1 MKNCILLILLLISSI
16 SKSQELQ
23 LIKIDSIVNSK
34 VSENEPG
41 LMIGIVKDGE
51 IIYENYKGLAN
62 VEHQVK
68 IGSKTRSNIA
78 STAKQFTAL
87 MVLKLALEKKL
98 NLEDDFRKYLPNFY
112 PEVKEEI
119 KIRHLINHTS
129 GIRDYVELM
138 GLQNRI
144 WWKQVGLNNNDI
156 IELLEKQ
163 ENLGFSPGKHYS
175 YSNSNYNILAKLI
188 EKVTGKKFTEYSDD
202 FFMQLGMNSTSFI
215 KRYMQVI
222 PNRAAPYSDWGYGEL
237 FHSIS
242 VTKTAGEGFLY
253 TTLEDQLMFEKLIQ
267 NARKNRDS
275 LLIKS
280 QLPIPNSEIKSY
292 GFGLKLN
299 DRLGRKSIHHDGVT
313 NAYHAQSL
321 RFPKEKIAVFIMSNN
336 GNLRSDLL
344 ADEVATVLLKKQN
357 RAQKYDTLY
366 YKKNNSK
373 VRVLGQYN
381 YPNNE
386 KLVRI
391 EEENGKTY
399 WKEGDY
405 FNLEMIAEGINKF
418 RFKNNPRL
426 KIVFYENRMVEY
438 YDSGKTLVYKRSKAL
453 PIESSK
459 IEDFIG
465 SYHNKELDLSF
476 NLKISDDG
484 KLKFLFS
491 NDKNWKEVELYNNSV
506 FFVSGN
512 LFFKINRSN
521 NEITDILLN
530 YGRAKNI
537 KFKKSYKEIKT

>member
-16 SKSQELQ
+16 SKSQEVQ

-188 EKVTGKKFTEYSDD
+188 EKVTGKKFTDYSDD

-253 TTLEDQLMFEKLIQ
+253 TTLEDQLLFEKALQ
-267 NARKNRDS
+267 NAKQSKDT
-275 LLIKS
+275 LLMKS

-299 DRLGRKSIHHDGVT
+299 DRLGRKAVHHDGVT
-313 NAYHAQSL
+313 NAYHAQCL
-321 RFPKEKIAVFIMSNN
+321 RFPKEKIAIFIMSNN

-344 ADEVATVLLKKQN
+344 ADEIAILLLKKQN
-357 RAQKYDTLY
+357 RTPTYNTRY
-366 YKKNNSK
+366 YKDNHRKANII
-373 VRVLGQYN
+373 GQYN

-391 EEENGKTY
+391 EKENGKTY

-418 RFKNNPRL
+418 RFKNNPTL
-426 KIVFYENRMVEY
+426 KIVFYDNRMVEY
-438 YDSGKTLVYKRSKAL
+438 YDSGKTMKYKRSRAL
-453 PIESSK
+453 PISSSNIK
-459 IEDFIG
+459 DFIG
-465 SYHNKELDLSF
+465 SYYNKELDLTF
-476 NLKISDDG
+476 NLKRSEEG
-484 KLKFLFS
+484 KLNFMFS
-491 NDKNWKEVELYNNSV
+491 NDKKWKDVALYNNAD
-506 FFVSGN
+506 FFVNGN
-512 LFFKINRSN
+512 LFFKANRDN
-521 NEITDILLN
+521 LNKITDILLN
-530 YGRAKNI
+530 YARAKNI
-537 KFKKSYKEIKT
+537 KFKKNL